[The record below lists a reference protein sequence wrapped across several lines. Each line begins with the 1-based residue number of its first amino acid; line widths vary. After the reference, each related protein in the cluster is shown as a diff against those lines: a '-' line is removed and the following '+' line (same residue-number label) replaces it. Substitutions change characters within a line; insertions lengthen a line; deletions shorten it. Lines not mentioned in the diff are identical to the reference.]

1 MFTWCFRGQWL
12 CILLRFPSHTADL
25 LGTKIWDQ
33 TSSVC
38 RYRSWLTRRSEPA
51 DRKEWG
57 ESRFNAA
64 LLHLTFI
71 VFWIIRI
78 STLAAT
84 GSGFSLFP
92 TDQCEAWT
100 CTVISL
106 LFWAKSYC
114 HHAAFRLY
122 AHRLWSSLLP
132 VGSTICRVLLAALKR
147 RHLCF

>member
-1 MFTWCFRGQWL
+1 MFQRPVTLHPVTIPFAYSRFVGDKD
-12 CILLRFPSHTADL
+12 LRSN
-25 LGTKIWDQ
+25 IV
-33 TSSVC
+33 SVQI
-38 RYRSWLTRRSEPA
+38 SFMAHSRSEPA

-64 LLHLTFI
+64 LLQLTFI

-132 VGSTICRVLLAALKR
+132 VGSTICSVLLAALKR
-147 RHLCF
+147 RNLCF